1 MAKKWHVIGISNIN
15 EGATRWHIGCRIDDN
30 KDVSDP
36 SNIAYYR
43 DHDTDAVVTFRRM
56 EDAQMIADRLNKEA
70 EKDAMIDALH
80 SDMEVIMDKY
90 GVDFVAT
97 MVGTRLCMVGNNKS
111 AYKMNQIAH
120 ALSQIVG

>member
-1 MAKKWHVIGISNIN
+1 MAKKWHVIGSSNIN
-15 EGATRWHIGCRIDDN
+15 EGTTRWHIGCSIDDK

-70 EKDAMIDALH
+70 EKEAMLDALH
-80 SDMEVIMDKY
+80 SDMKTIANKY
-90 GVDFVAT
+90 GADFVAT
-97 MVGTRLCMVGNNKS
+97 MVGTRLCMVCNDRAN
-111 AYKMNQIAH
+111 MRTIAH
-120 ALSQIVG
+120 TLLQVVG